1 MGGGVLHRQLAVGAG
16 GAALHHHA
24 AAALHTLPALAPLL
38 PRLDDDLHHAAGLGD
53 DVAGEQQQDRQEP
66 DPAERPTRAPA

>member
-1 MGGGVLHRQLAVGAG
+1 VGAG
-16 GAALHHHA
+16 GAALHHYS

-53 DVAGEQQQDRQEP
+53 DVAGEQQQDRQES
-66 DPAERPTRAPA
+66 DRAQRPKRAPS